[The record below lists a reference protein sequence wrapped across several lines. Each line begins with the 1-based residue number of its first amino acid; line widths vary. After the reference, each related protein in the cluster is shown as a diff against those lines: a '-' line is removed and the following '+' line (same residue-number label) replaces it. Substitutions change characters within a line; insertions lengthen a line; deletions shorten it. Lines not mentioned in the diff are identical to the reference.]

1 MNQSLPM
8 PRTAT
13 AAALRTRISNV
24 STVAGV
30 RVFAW
35 ALILM
40 GVARLFGSID
50 HAAYR
55 NDFAHY
61 YLSARMMLAGENPYT
76 TPLKPLFQELGMEYD
91 RRIPTGSNPPLLNY
105 VVATVAWM
113 PLPAAFGAW
122 LALQAAALWGLLVAT
137 RRLLSMERGDVL
149 WLLLIG
155 VVLNTVCVRVNFYY
169 SQVQI
174 MVAACLAAAVLLH
187 LQNRRPASCAVAVF
201 AAALKIYPAA
211 LLPWFLLADLQGW
224 RDFRRRSLAMAGV
237 GAAVLALTGVEAWQG
252 FVTDGLAVV
261 KLSVGGS
268 LTNYSLPALIMFIVE
283 MHWGRPLPTEMA
295 PYAHW
300 IGQGAA
306 ALAIGAAYF
315 VVWRRRLEPV
325 AALGVL
331 TAAMLAAS
339 LVCWTHYM
347 VLMILPVAWLWY
359 DAMSKPPSETRWFLL
374 VAGTLCLWPQLDMI
388 PIVGGMPRLLLH
400 YYPLAAMGIVAWLLV
415 KSKTRMSSA
424 STALVT

>member
-1 MNQSLPM
+1 M
-8 PRTAT
+8 PGTAT
-13 AAALRTRISNV
+13 AVALRARLSDV
-24 STVAGV
+24 SRVAGV
-30 RVFAW
+30 RVLAW
-35 ALILM
+35 ALIFM
-40 GVARLFGSID
+40 GVARLYACIG

-76 TPLKPLFQELGMEYD
+76 TPLKPLFQELGMQYD
-91 RRIPTGSNPPLLNY
+91 KRIPTGSNPPLLNY

-122 LALQAAALWGLLVAT
+122 LALQAVAMWGLLIAI
-137 RRLLSMERGDVL
+137 RRLLSLQRGDVL
-149 WLLLIG
+149 WPLLIG
-155 VVLNTVCVRVNFYY
+155 VVLNMTCVRVNFYY

-187 LQNRRPASCAVAVF
+187 VQNRRPASCAVAVF

-211 LLPWFLLADLQGW
+211 LLPWFLLADLRGW
-224 RDFRRRSLAMAGV
+224 RDLVHRSLAMAGV
-237 GAAVLALTGVEAWQG
+237 GVAVLALTGVEAWQG
-252 FVTDGLAVV
+252 FVTDGLGVV

-268 LTNYSLPALIMFIVE
+268 LTNYSLPALVTFIFE
-283 MHWGRPLPTEMA
+283 NRWGRPLPAEIA
-295 PYAHW
+295 PYARW

-306 ALAIGAAYF
+306 ALAIAAAYF
-315 VVWRRRLEPV
+315 VVWRRRLPPV

-347 VLMILPVAWLWY
+347 VLMIVPVAWLWY
-359 DAMSKPPSETRWFLL
+359 DAVSKPTSETKWPLL
-374 VAGTLCLWPQLDMI
+374 IAGTLCLWPQLDMI
-388 PIVGGMPRLLLH
+388 PVVGGLPRLFLH
-400 YYPLAAMGIVAWLLV
+400 YYPLAAMGVVAWLLV
-415 KSKTRMSSA
+415 KTSGKETSELA
-424 STALVT
+424 CEGC